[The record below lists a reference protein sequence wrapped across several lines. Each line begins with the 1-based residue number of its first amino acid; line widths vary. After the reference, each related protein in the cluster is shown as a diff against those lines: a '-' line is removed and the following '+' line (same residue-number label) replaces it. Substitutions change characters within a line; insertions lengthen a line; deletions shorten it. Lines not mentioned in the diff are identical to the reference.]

1 MIRIK
6 LDISQKNKINEL
18 INDFIK
24 RKDIINKIDR
34 LSRFLR
40 YQKCIHTANILQLK
54 AKSNLFVLFGRNR
67 LEACAEEFELAMHA
81 DKKEKGIDINNI
93 INFIYKGNASKK
105 KRVSGF
111 GNFYDS
117 FSNSDEAYEILKI
130 INSNVCPYCNRQYTF
145 TVSKK
150 GLRTRPQFDHFYPK
164 SLYPYL
170 AISVYNLIPSCPLCN
185 MGKSSSAPDN
195 ILYPYEEDFDS
206 KNINFK
212 IEGIV
217 PFILGAAPNINV
229 NLESAPVNKPIIK
242 TYNKEMKIS
251 VLYEGHSKYIKDL
264 IEKKR
269 IFNDDVINDIC
280 SLLPK
285 HCLTPQYVE
294 QLIFGQ
300 YDIAHS
306 IDNPLSK
313 LTRDVLNQL

>member
-6 LDISQKNKINEL
+6 LDISQKDKINKL

-40 YQKCIHTANILQLK
+40 RQKCINTANLLQLK
-54 AKSNLFVLFGRNR
+54 AKSNLFVLFGRNT
-67 LEACAEEFELAMHA
+67 LKACTEEFEFAMCA
-81 DKKEKGIDINNI
+81 DKKEKGINRDKI

-105 KRVSGF
+105 SRVSGF
-111 GNFYDS
+111 GSFYDS
-117 FSNSDEAYEILKI
+117 FSDSDEAYEILKI
-130 INSNVCPYCNRQYTF
+130 INANVCPYCNRQYTF

-217 PFILGAAPNINV
+217 PFILGAATNINV
-229 NLESAPVNKPIIK
+229 NLESVPVNKPIIEA
-242 TYNKEMKIS
+242 YNKEMKIS
-251 VLYEGHSKYIKDL
+251 VLYEGHSKYILDL
-264 IEKKR
+264 ITKKY
-269 IFNDDVINDIC
+269 IFDEDTIKSIC
-280 SLLPK
+280 ASFPFLNPK
-285 HCLTPQYVE
+285 YVE

-306 IDNPLSK
+306 MDNPLSK